1 MNPNFIFCLLQLSHE
16 GKCEYMIIP
25 CPSCKEQIRFNE
37 QERHN
42 ERECPER
49 TLNCK
54 YCKEPFHFKNIK
66 VRNNAGSERT
76 SICLL
81 VVNSL
86 KWLVYDRV
94 KIARSC
100 SLNLCKKLYKNT
112 SFLGPRRDLPQ
123 VPHDLWRLCQ
133 EENPQGE
140 GEFLNLQHTQY
151 SRFYIVIGNLWL
163 NAFGKC
169 MTEKEAQYWEK
180 NNPHYFKKEDVWN
193 GCRTCQIIVF
203 FSSLAFSPKY
213 VDHIKFCSKFRT
225 PCRFHVVGCDM
236 SVSSFLIFS
245 ELWF

>member
-1 MNPNFIFCLLQLSHE
+1 MLW
-16 GKCEYMIIP
+16 
-25 CPSCKEQIRFNE
+25 
-37 QERHN
+37 
-42 ERECPER
+42 
-49 TLNCK
+49 
-54 YCKEPFHFKNIK
+54 
-66 VRNNAGSERT
+66 ERT
-76 SICLL
+76 SIHLFICEISQMAGNCARNIR
-81 VVNSL
+81 VN
-86 KWLVYDRV
+86 
-94 KIARSC
+94 I
-100 SLNLCKKLYKNT
+100 CKKLYKNT
-112 SFLGPRRDLPQ
+112 SFYLGPRRDLPQ